1 MPFAFGGGEILVIVV
16 VSLCICTLA
25 TSLAMESAALFVPAF
40 LLAFPVFL
48 PSFPTLGPNEAI
60 GLTLVVMFFGQT
72 STVSGYWFREQIDFV
87 TARTVLLLT
96 VPLAVIGRILS
107 YWVPGS
113 FLLIV
118 FAGLLFALAGIVYRE
133 QRVDHHASFP
143 DGGLAEAVPRLDL
156 FDRFTFGFAGACAG
170 LVGFA
175 IGEISNITL
184 FKRHG
189 LTIQDSTGTS
199 TVILYLTLLS
209 AMITNVVIVE
219 AGVFGDTG
227 VTIPWAVA
235 IIVAPVVL
243 VGGQLGA
250 FINSRLSERTA
261 LRTLTVVYVFV
272 GLVTTA
278 RSIVPVIN

>member
-1 MPFAFGGGEILVIVV
+1 MPLAFGGGEILIIIV

-25 TSLAMESAALFVPAF
+25 TSLAMESATLFVPTF
-40 LLAFPVFL
+40 LLAFPVLL

-60 GLTLVVMFFGQT
+60 GLTLAVMFFGQT
-72 STVSGYWFREQIDFV
+72 STVSGYWFREQINFV
-87 TARTVLLLT
+87 MARLVLLLT
-96 VPLAVIGRILS
+96 VPLAVISRVLS
-107 YWVPGS
+107 YWVPDS

-133 QRVDHHASFP
+133 QRVDHHASLP
-143 DGGLAEAVPRLDL
+143 DGGLTEAIPRLDL
-156 FDRFTFGFAGACAG
+156 FDRITFGFAGACAG
-170 LVGFA
+170 LVSFG
-175 IGEISNITL
+175 IGEIANITL

-199 TVILYLTLLS
+199 TIILYLTLLP

-219 AGVFGDTG
+219 MGVFGDTG
-227 VTIPWAVA
+227 VTIPWAIA

-250 FINSRLSERTA
+250 FINSRLLERTA
-261 LRTLTVVYVFV
+261 LRMLTVVYVFV
-272 GLVTTA
+272 GLVTTV
-278 RSIVPVIN
+278 RLIVPLIT